1 LLAHC
6 YDFQVGVLF
15 FGPFGRG
22 LWLLFFLWGELL
34 LLRGLNGGFFFRRE
48 RLFFLR
54 GLLLKGLFLRGL
66 FLRGLLFKGLLFR
79 GFLLRGFLL
88 RGLFLRG
95 LFLRNLLF
103 FLRDIVIFL
112 RRGFA
117 SPL

>member
-6 YDFQVGVLF
+6 YDFQVTVLF
-15 FGPFGRG
+15 FRPFGRG

-54 GLLLKGLFLRGL
+54 DLLFRDLLFRDLLLRGLLFRDLLLRGLLLKGLFLR
-66 FLRGLLFKGLLFR
+66 
-79 GFLLRGFLL
+79 
-88 RGLFLRG
+88 
-95 LFLRNLLF
+95 NLLF
-103 FLRDIVIFL
+103 FFRDIVIFL

>member
-6 YDFQVGVLF
+6 YDFQVTVLF

-66 FLRGLLFKGLLFR
+66 LLKGLFLRGLVLRGLLFK
-79 GFLLRGFLL
+79 
-88 RGLFLRG
+88 GLFLRG

-103 FLRDIVIFL
+103 FFRDIVIFL